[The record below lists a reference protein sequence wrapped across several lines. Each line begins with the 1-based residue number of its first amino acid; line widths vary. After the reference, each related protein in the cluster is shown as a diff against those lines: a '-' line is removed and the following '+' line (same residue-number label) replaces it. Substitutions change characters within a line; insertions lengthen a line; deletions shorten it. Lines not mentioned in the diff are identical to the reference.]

1 MFFVPLPKR
10 QSFLYRLLAAF
21 IVGYMRVRGRKQAEA
36 VRCFPSC
43 LKSPSE
49 CMKEV

>member
-21 IVGYMRVRGRKQAEA
+21 IVGYMRVRGGSRQRVLDVFQAA
-36 VRCFPSC
+36 
-43 LKSPSE
+43 
-49 CMKEV
+49 